1 MVECDG
7 SETAVILYTSGT
19 TGQPKG
25 AELSHAN
32 LGRNAAV
39 VVEDLLDLTSEDIV
53 FGGLPLFHVF
63 GQTCG
68 LNASVVAGACL
79 TLLPRFDPSKALEIL
94 ARDHVTVFEGV
105 PTMYGAL
112 VHHPDWAKFDLSALR
127 LCVTGG
133 SAMPVEIMRGSKG
146 ISAAVCW
153 RDTA

>member
-25 AELSHAN
+25 AELSHAT
-32 LGRNAAV
+32 LVATRRSSWRTCSISLQRHCVRRAAA
-39 VVEDLLDLTSEDIV
+39 
-53 FGGLPLFHVF
+53 LPRVRSNVR
-63 GQTCG
+63 

-112 VHHPDWAKFDLSALR
+112 VHHRIGPSSTCRRCGCA
-127 LCVTGG
+127 
-133 SAMPVEIMRGSKG
+133 
-146 ISAAVCW
+146 
-153 RDTA
+153 